1 MSSERPPILMQRRG
15 AFLVPQAPID
25 GEMLEAFP
33 AGKTLKVKVT
43 QPRNVKAHRLYF
55 AMLRL
60 VADNLSVP
68 VTTAALHE
76 WVKLKTGVTAAIPLK
91 SGNVDLVPGSIAF
104 DQMDDDEFRSFLES
118 AKTLIVEHLIPG
130 LSKPALEAEA
140 RAMLGE
146 P

>member
-1 MSSERPPILMQRRG
+1 MSKERPPILMQRRG

-33 AGKTLKVKVT
+33 AGKPLKVVVT
-43 QPRNVKAHRLYF
+43 QPRNIKPHRLYF
-55 AMLRL
+55 AMLKL
-60 VADNLSVP
+60 VADNMQGP
-68 VTTAALHE
+68 ATKEALHE
-76 WVKLKTGVTAAIPLK
+76 WIKLKTGVSVAIPLR
-91 SGNVDLVPGSIAF
+91 SGKVDLVPGSIAF
-104 DQMDDDEFRSFLES
+104 DKMNDDEFRVFLEA

-146 P
+146 